1 LIANSNLL
9 GCSTGISLGF
19 VIDHFSSP
27 PEQIGVK
34 AAPSERRNKVI
45 AEVNR
50 PTFGYRK
57 IPMSKLCRYISFEE
71 TRNQVQAKQQMLQF
85 LKPEFLESFSES
97 CEIDT
102 P

>member
-1 LIANSNLL
+1 LIANSN
-9 GCSTGISLGF
+9 CSAAQPEYRWAF
-19 VIDHFSSP
+19 IDHLSSP

-50 PTFGYRK
+50 PTFCLPEDSDVE
-57 IPMSKLCRYISFEE
+57 IESIHMFEE
-71 TRNQVQAKQQMLQF
+71 IRNQVQAKQQMLQF
-85 LKPEFLESFSES
+85 LKPEFVKSFSES